1 MAGSLGGPPPGAI
14 RPPLGIRE
22 PAPVSAADTG
32 VAADYARL
40 RRSIKAR
47 GTGATLEA
55 MLADIDG

>member
-1 MAGSLGGPPPGAI
+1 MG
-14 RPPLGIRE
+14 RPEARYRRRSAPIRE

-40 RRSIKAR
+40 RRSIKER

>member
-1 MAGSLGGPPPGAI
+1 VALTSRCFERSAP
-14 RPPLGIRE
+14 IRE

-32 VAADYARL
+32 IAADYTRL

>member
-1 MAGSLGGPPPGAI
+1 M
-14 RPPLGIRE
+14 
-22 PAPVSAADTG
+22 SAADTG
-32 VAADYARL
+32 IAADYTRL

>member
-1 MAGSLGGPPPGAI
+1 
-14 RPPLGIRE
+14 
-22 PAPVSAADTG
+22 VSAADTG

-40 RRSIKAR
+40 RRSIKER